1 MEITDVEISRKEL
14 NSHRNA
20 RKKQKKERFALRRK
34 PSNRSEWVALAD
46 ELLNWVRT
54 SNSPYIHEFA
64 VQKGYGSYRL
74 RKWRTEDN
82 YFGEVY
88 EYVCTTLALRR
99 EILASDRS
107 RDNKLLNR
115 LQPLYDWSLAEY
127 EQEAQ
132 KEIVDKL
139 KKMVYTV
146 GITDPTIVPDTGL
159 VPSPK
164 RDDDENDQESKSS

>member
-1 MEITDVEISRKEL
+1 
-14 NSHRNA
+14 
-20 RKKQKKERFALRRK
+20 
-34 PSNRSEWVALAD
+34 
-46 ELLNWVRT
+46 
-54 SNSPYIHEFA
+54 
-64 VQKGYGSYRL
+64 
-74 RKWRTEDN
+74 
-82 YFGEVY
+82 
-88 EYVCTTLALRR
+88 
-99 EILASDRS
+99 
-107 RDNKLLNR
+107 